1 MALEKDKTYNV
12 RLKGIIEGRQVLT
25 SVKVSDTI
33 SQLKLAKTI
42 RQTLLTDNN
51 SIEQQAGTQ
60 LPLAEVTSFYI
71 FSQGEDTFLIP
82 DSWIESSLL
91 IEVNKTL
98 YLTLENISSPLE
110 ADLVQYLNDMRIVYR
125 ITK

>member
-1 MALEKDKTYNV
+1 M

-42 RQTLLTDNN
+42 RQTLLTDNS
-51 SIEQQAGTQ
+51 SIEQQAGAQ
-60 LPLAEVTSFYI
+60 LPLAEVTLFYI

-110 ADLVQYLNDMRIVYR
+110 ADLVRYLNDMRIVYR